1 MVDFWEMIQPLRAEV
16 LQTLIVC
23 DVCGNC
29 DPETKT
35 YAKGLQM
42 YTGCSVFIIQQEQQW
57 SIYRQ

>member
-1 MVDFWEMIQPLRAEV
+1 MIQPLRAEV

-42 YTGCSVFIIQQEQQW
+42 YTGCSVFIIQQEQQ
-57 SIYRQ
+57 